1 MESNGRCEFDW
12 LVQLRA
18 RGAFSVDRHVCV
30 VRCFGSRRSRNG
42 RGRLDSRGLAAG
54 WGRRDGNWHLVHAL
68 HWDAGVRPAASRGLP
83 LADRSAVTAGGHSR
97 FGRCPRRGK
106 PTEKETEPN
115 LKMLTRRLVLGP
127 IFLAASALLL
137 TGSEGVD
144 HGQPSTRF
152 SNVFADSGGGQD
164 RSLQAPAGRKKYG
177 TPVLKIC

>member
-1 MESNGRCEFDW
+1 LHESASLASSLRGDSTVAGSKDQLHYLLHQKRVFDVPNAV
-12 LVQLRA
+12 LETVARIVGGIVMDRDSNLLAFGAILRHP
-18 RGAFSVDRHVCV
+18 D
-30 VRCFGSRRSRNG
+30 
-42 RGRLDSRGLAAG
+42 
-54 WGRRDGNWHLVHAL
+54 
-68 HWDAGVRPAASRGLP
+68 
-83 LADRSAVTAGGHSR
+83 LADLHPDTIRVQAVR
-97 FGRCPRRGK
+97 
-106 PTEKETEPN
+106 ETGTV
-115 LKMLTRRLVLGP
+115 MRHVLGP